1 MGRISNQTR
10 HRDIAGWGIAAVI
23 CGALA
28 VLSVNVGGYIPDH
41 LLTGLQT
48 TRLQGGN
55 FNQIRAQVSEMRG
68 EAVRTASDYRA
79 MSNRLNLL
87 DDDSGEVVRRLAA
100 VERSLP
106 LLIESLPLHS
116 DIDRSLLTASI
127 AAAAG
132 EVYEIDGGTIIVRQS
147 PLFEN
152 RDAFTADQPIPPVAI
167 VPPMGEGLDVPERT
181 GALDMQGIAIGPAIQ
196 PEGARDHWNTLMIHA
211 GPLLLGTVPLL
222 GEGEGAGQTRIVT
235 GPLPDFASAETLCGR
250 LGRMG
255 IACDPVPYEGSPWPR

>member
-1 MGRISNQTR
+1 M
-10 HRDIAGWGIAAVI
+10 
-23 CGALA
+23 
-28 VLSVNVGGYIPDH
+28 LSVNVGGYIPES

-68 EAVRTASDYRA
+68 DAFRTANDYRA
-79 MSNRLNLL
+79 MSNRINLL

-127 AAAAG
+127 AATAG

-147 PLFEN
+147 PLFED
-152 RDAFTADQPIPPVAI
+152 RGLSSADQPIPPVAI
-167 VPPMGEGLDVPERT
+167 FPHVVGNQAQQERT
-181 GALDMQGIAIGPAIQ
+181 AALDMQGVAIGPAI
-196 PEGARDHWNTLMIHA
+196 PREGVREQWNSLMLQA
-211 GPLLLGTVPLL
+211 GPLLLGTAPLV
-222 GEGEGAGQTRIVT
+222 GESETPGEARIIT
-235 GPLPDFASAETLCGR
+235 GPLPDPASAQTLCDRIER
-250 LGRMG
+250 LG
-255 IACDPVPYEGSPWPR
+255 IACAPVAYEGSPWPL